1 MAASYTEKDFEEH
14 IEEYLLQTGY
24 LKRISAGY
32 DKRLC
37 LLPDEVI
44 AFIKESQPKMLEK
57 LTVQYGRRTEELLC
71 DRITKEIATKGTL
84 EVLRKGV
91 KDRGCKFN
99 LCFFKPSSG
108 LNPEHLELY
117 QKNCLSVV
125 RQLKY
130 SEKNENSLDM
140 VLFLNGIPIITAEL
154 KNSLTGQFV
163 ENAIKQYKY
172 DRDPKEPLFQFKR
185 CLVHFA
191 VGNEKVYMA
200 TRLSG
205 GKTFF
210 LPFNK
215 GTENPINPVGHQ
227 TAYLWEDVWQ
237 KETLLDLIKN
247 YLCIQTT
254 KEKSYD
260 KTKGGLIEKEKQ
272 TLIFP
277 RYHQFDGVSSLLRA
291 VKEEGCGQHYL
302 IQHSAGSGKSN
313 SIAWLAHQLASLY
326 QKQEDSERLF
336 DSIIVVTD
344 RKVLDKQLQNTI
356 KQFEQVQGVVMP
368 IDVNSAQ
375 LMKALEDGKSIII
388 TTLQKFAVI
397 SQTLA
402 NLSGQKFAVI
412 IDEAHTSQSGESAK
426 HLKET
431 LSVNLED
438 AEAKDEDD
446 WDLEDEIVRE
456 IKTRGRQKHI
466 SYFAFTATPKNK
478 TLELFG
484 RKGTDGKPVAFHLYT
499 MRQAIEEGF
508 ILDVLKNYTTFKR
521 YFKLAKKVEN
531 DEEFEKSKAIRVLT
545 AYVDLQAHAIET
557 KVRLMLDHFQ
567 DVTIKQIQG
576 KGRAMIVTKSRLHA
590 VRYFIK
596 LRAIMKEKNL
606 GIKPLVAFSGTVKD
620 PDSGEEYT
628 ENGLN
633 GLPSRVSISD
643 AFKTPDYRILVVA
656 NKFQTGFDEPLL
668 HTMYVDK
675 KLGGVNAVQTLSRL
689 NRTTGGKNNCVV
701 LDFVNEEDKIKDSFQ
716 DYYQTT
722 FLENETD
729 PNKLYEL
736 QDSLN
741 NFEIFTDE
749 DVKEFAKIF
758 FDKKQPM
765 EKLQPILDRVRST
778 WKYRDTEEREDFR
791 GVLQSFIRLYGFISQ
806 IISFEDAD
814 LEKLYVFS
822 QNLNRKLDKRKNTL
836 PMEVM
841 EAVDLDS
848 FRLQQTFE
856 GDISLEKSD
865 AELSGISSN
874 GGGERQPDEID
885 VLSNIIQSVNEVH
898 GVNLSEEDKVDLEKI
913 KEKLESDDGLKAVA
927 GADNTRENIRMKF
940 DQVFDGLLLDFVNTK
955 LDLYTK
961 LSEPKAN
968 QLFKNAMFDDFYDKQ
983 RKVS

>member
-1 MAASYTEKDFEEH
+1 
-14 IEEYLLQTGY
+14 
-24 LKRISAGY
+24 
-32 DKRLC
+32 
-37 LLPDEVI
+37 
-44 AFIKESQPKMLEK
+44 
-57 LTVQYGRRTEELLC
+57 
-71 DRITKEIATKGTL
+71 
-84 EVLRKGV
+84 
-91 KDRGCKFN
+91 
-99 LCFFKPSSG
+99 
-108 LNPEHLELY
+108 
-117 QKNCLSVV
+117 
-125 RQLKY
+125 
-130 SEKNENSLDM
+130 
-140 VLFLNGIPIITAEL
+140 
-154 KNSLTGQFV
+154 
-163 ENAIKQYKY
+163 
-172 DRDPKEPLFQFKR
+172 
-185 CLVHFA
+185 
-191 VGNEKVYMA
+191 
-200 TRLSG
+200 
-205 GKTFF
+205 
-210 LPFNK
+210 
-215 GTENPINPVGHQ
+215 
-227 TAYLWEDVWQ
+227 
-237 KETLLDLIKN
+237 
-247 YLCIQTT
+247 
-254 KEKSYD
+254 
-260 KTKGGLIEKEKQ
+260 
-272 TLIFP
+272 
-277 RYHQFDGVSSLLRA
+277 
-291 VKEEGCGQHYL
+291 
-302 IQHSAGSGKSN
+302 
-313 SIAWLAHQLASLY
+313 
-326 QKQEDSERLF
+326 
-336 DSIIVVTD
+336 
-344 RKVLDKQLQNTI
+344 
-356 KQFEQVQGVVMP
+356 
-368 IDVNSAQ
+368 
-375 LMKALEDGKSIII
+375 
-388 TTLQKFAVI
+388 
-397 SQTLA
+397 
-402 NLSGQKFAVI
+402 
-412 IDEAHTSQSGESAK
+412 
-426 HLKET
+426 
-431 LSVNLED
+431 
-438 AEAKDEDD
+438 
-446 WDLEDEIVRE
+446 
-456 IKTRGRQKHI
+456 
-466 SYFAFTATPKNK
+466 
-478 TLELFG
+478 
-484 RKGTDGKPVAFHLYT
+484 